1 MQRYAGEIAQDD
13 DRLPAPMLF
22 DGWGYVP
29 LDLTA
34 RQLASVKPDPADP
47 TMMTAEPAEPLAR

>member
-13 DRLPAPMLF
+13 ARPSAPMLF

-29 LDLTA
+29 LDTA
-34 RQLASVKPDPADP
+34 PAPASSDPSAKVA
-47 TMMTAEPAEPLAR
+47 AEATEPPAR

>member
-13 DRLPAPMLF
+13 ARPSAPMLF

-29 LDLTA
+29 LDTTPAPA
-34 RQLASVKPDPADP
+34 RPDTPDQDAVE
-47 TMMTAEPAEPLAR
+47 AAKPLAR

>member
-13 DRLPAPMLF
+13 DRPSAPMLF

-29 LDLTA
+29 LDTA
-34 RQLASVKPDPADP
+34 P
-47 TMMTAEPAEPLAR
+47 EPARPDAPDQGAVQAAKPPAR

>member
-13 DRLPAPMLF
+13 DRPSAPMLF

-29 LDLTA
+29 LDTMPAPA
-34 RQLASVKPDPADP
+34 RPDTPDMFDRGAV
-47 TMMTAEPAEPLAR
+47 EPAEPSAR